1 MSTIIKVEEYD
12 SDCSTVSSELS
23 KAKSVVSFAD
33 LQPAKRKSRSEE
45 KTVRRKSTSQSQS
58 PPSARLQS
66 PQPGPSTC
74 RKIRPKKKKISKKS
88 STFLSTP
95 SDGKEKRRNNR
106 WERVGPQFHTQAD
119 FEDSKEFREI
129 M

>member
-66 PQPGPSTC
+66 PQPGSSTC

-88 STFLSTP
+88 STFLST
-95 SDGKEKRRNNR
+95 SIDGKEKRRNNR
-106 WERVGPQFHTQAD
+106 WEKVGPQFHTQAD